1 MRPPPPPPPRRG
13 AERLTKP
20 PPAALP
26 SIPNLLENFLL
37 NMPKTGMGLQA
48 YVGFYNFVWL
58 FVFISVLY
66 GVGSCILG
74 QTARLPGVA
83 DAAEQQIF

>member
-1 MRPPPPPPPRRG
+1 
-13 AERLTKP
+13 
-20 PPAALP
+20 
-26 SIPNLLENFLL
+26 
-37 NMPKTGMGLQA
+37 MPKTGMGLQA

-83 DAAEQQIF
+83 DAAEQQIFSRGLRGRGGRTVVWGRRAGGADG